1 MSEKAAGKTAER
13 APRRPAGNPAVTGRA
28 GSAGA
33 DKGNPQAP
41 AKDAPKLDPE
51 PLVVL
56 PGFEQVAPAWW
67 AAVSQVYDALLDENS
82 DLETV
87 STAFHEE
94 LVTRFHYAKALHERG
109 YQVPDY
115 LAERSPISPQWPLP
129 EVPKL
134 ARRATRAA

>member
-1 MSEKAAGKTAER
+1 MSEKAAGRTT
-13 APRRPAGNPAVTGRA
+13 RRPAGKPVVTGRA
-28 GSAGA
+28 DSAGA
-33 DKGNPQAP
+33 DKASPEAP
-41 AKDAPKLDPE
+41 AKDAPKLEPE

-56 PGFEQVAPAWW
+56 PGFERVAPAWW
-67 AAVSQVYDALLDENS
+67 AAVNRVYDALLDENS

-94 LVTRFHYAKALHERG
+94 LVARFHYAKALHERG

-129 EVPKL
+129 EVPKQ

>member
-1 MSEKAAGKTAER
+1 MSEKTAGKTAER
-13 APRRPAGNPAVTGRA
+13 ATRRPAGRPAVTGRA

-33 DKGNPQAP
+33 EKGSPEEP

-67 AAVSQVYDALLDENS
+67 AAVNRVYDALLDENS

-94 LVTRFHYAKALHERG
+94 LVARFHYAKALHERG
-109 YQVPDY
+109 YQVPEY

-129 EVPKL
+129 ELPKQ
-134 ARRATRAA
+134 ASRVTRAA